1 MFLLVPFLTGVNA
14 ASCGGEDCGGE
25 GEVPGARGV
34 ASVGGPW
41 LIPTFSAT
49 KSCNVSNR
57 VFSSVYLLFPSST
70 ISSRRVRVPYKVSRL
85 FLSSAYLLFP
95 SSTDIFR

>member
-34 ASVGGPW
+34 VSVGGPW

-49 KSCNVSNR
+49 KSCNVLNR

-70 ISSRRVRVPYKVSRL
+70 ISSCVLHRVRIIFKFCKPLVCFFHRYFKVR
-85 FLSSAYLLFP
+85 
-95 SSTDIFR
+95 T